1 MSTMKTTERATSDT
15 RSLETASR
23 LKAVVDSKVAH
34 EAEQRLQASSYAAL
48 RGVSCE
54 FHEGMLVLRGTVPSF
69 HLKQVAQEIVLKI
82 EGVGALVNA
91 LEVGD

>member
-1 MSTMKTTERATSDT
+1 MSNIKIIEQSRNETRQLNNVEPTRAAMKNTVADEAERLLHATS
-15 RSLETASR
+15 
-23 LKAVVDSKVAH
+23 
-34 EAEQRLQASSYAAL
+34 YFAL
-48 RGVSCE
+48 RDVSCE

-69 HLKQVAQEIVLKI
+69 HLKQVAQEIARKV

>member
-1 MSTMKTTERATSDT
+1 MSNIKAIEQSRKDT
-15 RSLETASR
+15 RQRNDFEPT
-23 LKAVVDSKVAH
+23 KAAVKSKVAD
-34 EAEQRLQASSYAAL
+34 EAGRRLQATHYAAL